1 VKKGC
6 ERRQS
11 TKHHEELFAP
21 NWVHVSRKDV
31 LSSLVFIWRTSLCV
45 VLKIPPPFW
54 LDRDSVFAQY
64 LQESQGATVVTV
76 TKLMTLL
83 IGKFGTFNSIKRIL

>member
-1 VKKGC
+1 MYHDKI
-6 ERRQS
+6 S
-11 TKHHEELFAP
+11 
-21 NWVHVSRKDV
+21 V
-31 LSSLVFIWRTSLCV
+31 LSSLVFIWRTSLCI

-54 LDRDSVFAQY
+54 IDRDSVFAQY
-64 LQESQGATVVTV
+64 LLELQGGTVMTV